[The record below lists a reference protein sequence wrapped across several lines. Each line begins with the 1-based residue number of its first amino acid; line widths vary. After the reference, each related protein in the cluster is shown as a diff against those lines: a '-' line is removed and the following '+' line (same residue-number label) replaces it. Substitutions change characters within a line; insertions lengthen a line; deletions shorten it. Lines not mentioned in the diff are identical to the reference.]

1 MAVPRRP
8 PYRNA
13 IHIIM
18 ASKPRRTD
26 PAGLGLLEYD
36 EGLKALL
43 IGCTYKDHPS
53 LDSLPGTERD
63 VRGMEAALREVH
75 FEDVQTLLNEQVTKA
90 AIEQALSGFMVGK
103 EATNGCL
110 YVMLAGHGVL
120 DNAGRSVFCCHD
132 YSEANAFMTS
142 IPLDTVKNMAA
153 RIVIKHQVYHLDC
166 CHAGGMGKHRGIDN
180 AWAWSQARKPAILG
194 MTAVTADEKA
204 IEESGSNGHGLFT
217 ASTSATSRSTR
228 PNGWRHLSTRRPGR
242 PRRRRVS
249 GEVARK
255 DRTTRYCGRSG
266 RFQRTSTASWTR
278 CWRRLRRFPAREMGL
293 LDERQRDNRV
303 GRVVPAG
310 HRGAFL
316 EPGRGGVRVLRRRE
330 LHGALLH
337 GPSRRV
343 ADAVDGPPSCKS
355 LKNHRFGGEC
365 GVLTPRCTGG

>member
-1 MAVPRRP
+1 
-8 PYRNA
+8 
-13 IHIIM
+13 M

-166 CHAGGMGKHRGIDN
+166 CHAGGMLAGKHRGIDN

-217 ASTSATSRSTR
+217 ASIIRGLRGEAFKETR
-228 PNGWRHLSTRRPGR
+228 DFLTFAELFAYAK
-242 PRRRRVS
+242 RRVS
-249 GEVARK
+249 KKALEYKRDGQSAGEMNPQ
-255 DRTTRYCGRSG
+255 TP
-266 RFQRTSTASWTR
+266 ASPVNTFS
-278 CWRRLRRFPAREMGL
+278 C
-293 LDERQRDNRV
+293 
-303 GRVVPAG
+303 
-310 HRGAFL
+310 HFL
-316 EPGRGGVRVLRRRE
+316 PFL
-330 LHGALLH
+330 
-337 GPSRRV
+337 P
-343 ADAVDGPPSCKS
+343 
-355 LKNHRFGGEC
+355 
-365 GVLTPRCTGG
+365 